1 MNYKTIKIDEQ
12 EYYLVPKTDEQKITT
27 DLSFEFFKDSA
38 DVVERIINDPSL
50 NIEEEI
56 RNSSNNIAIE
66 NKRQFYRHMN
76 ALFLNVLLNR
86 LDSTPKDSEERAIES
101 RRVICQIINTL

>member
-1 MNYKTIKIDEQ
+1 MNYKTIKINEQ
-12 EYYLVPKTDEQKITT
+12 EYYLVPKIEKI
-27 DLSFEFFKDSA
+27 DLNFEWFENA
-38 DVVERIINDPSL
+38 ANVVERIINDHSL

-56 RNSSNNIAIE
+56 RNSSNNISIE

-86 LDSTPKDSEERAIES
+86 LNSTPKDSEERAIES